1 MSMGKEERKELIN
14 RELNTYDENGS
25 KATYKVKLRGK
36 DEYLKVIRVNPNTLL
51 LNPENNRLSGQL
63 KDYTK
68 KDSVYADPTS
78 VFSQKV
84 LHKLLSET
92 EQYSELKEQ
101 LKILGQQE
109 PGLITRDGLLV
120 NGNTRVAALRDLNI
134 DYVDVAVLPTNI
146 INDDILS
153 LEMSLQVQDLVH
165 QDYSFTNELLLMKKF
180 LDKGGSPKE
189 LATKMGW
196 IRRGE
201 SKVNT
206 RMRLLTYIEEVR
218 RLSSPPIP
226 YNVFDAKEQH
236 LKDLDTEYQRY
247 KNEGDI
253 HAAEQLKWSRLT
265 GVFLK
270 LNKDQVRAIDCDFVS
285 IDLNER
291 LKNTDPDAHQIL
303 DRYKKAPVSTGFAD
317 LMEMDEDE
325 NVDQDYDMQSFLK
338 DFLANYDDEE
348 ENDSFS
354 KIATE
359 ARRVADRII
368 DEQKAETLKIGPITV
383 LEEVR
388 EKVAKLRADL
398 PELIESDG
406 FKKGKLQ
413 FNLKKLNDEITKLRT
428 FIEKD

>member
-1 MSMGKEERKELIN
+1 MSIGKEERKELIK
-14 RELNTYDENGS
+14 RELDTYDEINS
-25 KATYKVKLRGK
+25 KATYKVKFRGK

-51 LNPENNRLSGQL
+51 LNPKNNRLSGQL
-63 KDYTK
+63 ADYSS
-68 KDSVYADPTS
+68 KDSILLDPTS
-78 VFSQKV
+78 VSSQNI

-134 DYVDVAVLPTNI
+134 DYVDVAVLPTNVVD
-146 INDDILS
+146 DDILS

-165 QDYSFTNELLLMKKF
+165 QDYTFTNELLLMKRF
-180 LDKGGSPKE
+180 LDEGGSQKE

-206 RMRLLTYIEEVR
+206 RMRLLNYIEEVR

-226 YNVFDAKEQH
+226 YNVFDSKEQH

-253 HAAEQLKWSRLT
+253 NAAEQLKWSRLT
-265 GVFLK
+265 GIFLK
-270 LNKDQVRAIDCDFVS
+270 LNKDQVRAIDYDFVS

-291 LKNTDPDAHQIL
+291 LKNTDEEAHQVLEKYQKTPIN
-303 DRYKKAPVSTGFAD
+303 SGFAD
-317 LMEMDEDE
+317 LMETDEDE
-325 NVDQDYDMQSFLK
+325 DLGYDMQSFLK
-338 DFLANYDDEE
+338 DFLVSYDEE
-348 ENDSFS
+348 EEDESFS

-383 LEEVR
+383 LEEAR
-388 EKVAKLRADL
+388 EKIAKLRSDL
-398 PELIESDG
+398 PELVNTDG
-406 FKKGKLQ
+406 FKKGKLE
-413 FNLKKLNDEITKLRT
+413 FNLKKLNDEITKLRK
-428 FIEKD
+428 FIEQN

>member
-1 MSMGKEERKELIN
+1 MSIGKEERKELIN
-14 RELNTYDENGS
+14 RELDTYEEINS
-25 KATYKVKLRGK
+25 KATYKVKFRGH
-36 DEYLKVIRVNPNTLL
+36 DEYLKVIRVNPNALL
-51 LNPENNRLSGQL
+51 LNPKNNRLSSQL
-63 KDYTK
+63 EDYSEKNT
-68 KDSVYADPTS
+68 VLTDPTS
-78 VFSQKV
+78 VSSQKT

-134 DYVDVAVLPTNI
+134 DYVDVAVLPSNVVD
-146 INDDILS
+146 DDILS

-165 QDYSFTNELLLMKKF
+165 QDYTFTNELLLMKKF
-180 LDKGGSPKE
+180 LDKGGNQKD

-206 RMRLLTYIEEVR
+206 RMRLLNYIEEVR

-226 YNVFDAKEQH
+226 YEVFDSKEQH

-253 HAAEQLKWSRLT
+253 SAAEQLKWSRLT
-265 GVFLK
+265 GIFLK
-270 LNKDQVRAIDCDFVS
+270 LNKDQVRAIDYDFVS

-291 LKNTDPDAHQIL
+291 LKNTDADAHQIL
-303 DRYKKAPVSTGFAD
+303 EKYQKAPTNNGFSD
-317 LMEMDEDE
+317 LMSVNEEE
-325 NVDQDYDMQSFLK
+325 ELGYDMQSFLK
-338 DFLANYDDEE
+338 DFLATYDEE
-348 ENDSFS
+348 DENFS

-383 LEEVR
+383 LEETR
-388 EKVAKLRADL
+388 EKIAKLRADL
-398 PELIESDG
+398 PELVNSDG
-406 FKKGKLQ
+406 FKKGKLE
-413 FNLKKLNDEITKLRT
+413 FNLKKLNDEIKKLRT
-428 FIEKD
+428 FIEQN